1 MTEHTSDTPALTVC
15 YDGACPVCRTEI
27 DGYRA
32 QGVAAD
38 FVDISQDL
46 AGLSGAENT
55 PTQAQLM
62 ARFHVRDETGAWI
75 SGFGAFCAVWR
86 RTPKMKTLGKI
97 CAQPPIIWIGEGL
110 YRFYLIFRPIT
121 KTSIFQKITSKL

>member
-1 MTEHTSDTPALTVC
+1 MTEPTSNTTALTVC

-46 AGLSGAENT
+46 TSLEHASGA
-55 PTQAQLM
+55 PDQAQLM
-62 ARFHVRDETGAWI
+62 ARFHVRDENGAWI
-75 SGFGAFCAVWR
+75 SGFAAFCAVWQR
-86 RTPKMKTLGKI
+86 SPKMKTLGKI
-97 CAQPPIIWIGEGL
+97 CAQPPIVWIGEGL
-110 YRFYLIFRPIT
+110 YRCYLIFRPLL
-121 KTSIFQKITSKL
+121 KR